1 LQTKHRRYTRNHP
14 SPFKTHRAEPLISL
28 VKKLGGG
35 LPTSTNRTLWPLTGA
50 APVILQ
56 PGHQANH
63 DWGMLWVNIGLGTQ
77 PANFSTQMMP
87 EFSFT
92 FPSDKAYESQICLP
106 DVTLPEPVRGAV
118 KEGDN
123 ATIQI
128 VETAKHGG
136 SLYSVSVLKPLCS
149 KST

>member
-1 LQTKHRRYTRNHP
+1 M
-14 SPFKTHRAEPLISL
+14 
-28 VKKLGGG
+28 
-35 LPTSTNRTLWPLTGA
+35 
-50 APVILQ
+50 LQ

-92 FPSDKAYESQICLP
+92 FPSDKAYENQICLP
-106 DVTLPEPVRGAV
+106 DVTLPERVRGAV
-118 KEGDN
+118 RAGDN

-136 SLYSVSVLKPLCS
+136 SLYSVSILFFFFLKSLSLSSRSHLSILHLLLEYLHLNPQDY
-149 KST
+149 KNIN